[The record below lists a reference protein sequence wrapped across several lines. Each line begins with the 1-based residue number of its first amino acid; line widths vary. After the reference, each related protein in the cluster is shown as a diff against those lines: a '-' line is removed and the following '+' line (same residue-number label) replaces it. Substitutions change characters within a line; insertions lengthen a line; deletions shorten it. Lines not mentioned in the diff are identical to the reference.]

1 MILVTNAQYGDIV
14 FEGEDDKASV
24 KFYCELKDLPGISH
38 QREEDGIW
46 VLTNGVELDV
56 IYSDDYF
63 IV

>member
-1 MILVTNAQYGDIV
+1 MILVTNVQYGDII
-14 FEGEDDKASV
+14 FEGDDDKASV
-24 KFYCELKDLPGISH
+24 KSYCELKDLPSISH